1 MLVKAVNL
9 VATLL
14 GHPIHWDTETVGC
27 DPSLS
32 SIPVAAQRSF
42 AGALAE
48 LAAWLARA
56 GNEEE
61 FLLVFL
67 DDQPDIQAWVG
78 SLLVPGSWPVRSL
91 AHTCLL
97 LLRGFL

>member
-42 AGALAE
+42 ANALAE
-48 LAAWLARA
+48 LAAWLVQPS
-56 GNEEE
+56 NEEE

-67 DDQPDIQAWVG
+67 DDQPDIQAWVRDSHASG
-78 SLLVPGSWPVRSL
+78 S
-91 AHTCLL
+91 
-97 LLRGFL
+97 